1 MKGRAVYGRPVVSV
15 CSVYAWINSSVVDTN
30 FATNRWP
37 KPLPRCFM
45 IMCLLQEGRCR
56 AGMQMTDDK
65 VCRPRIKVP
74 SPIKTVMNLP
84 SAITVTEGILQDSFI
99 VRHYNH
105 VGYTNGAG
113 WVCGI
118 LTRYPSSDC
127 IAGAWGCGGQC
138 VYVEGG
144 GRGPNCVP
152 CYFVFKRLTRMFVP
166 VSFSVCV
173 RITPVLIETYC
184 QSTRIKL

>member
-15 CSVYAWINSSVVDTN
+15 SSVYAWINSSVVDTN
-30 FATNRWP
+30 FTTNRWP

-45 IMCLLQEGRCR
+45 IMCQLQEGRCR

-74 SPIKTVMNLP
+74 SPTKTVMNLP
-84 SAITVTEGILQDSFI
+84 SGITVTEGILQDSFI

-127 IAGAWGCGGQC
+127 IAGGWGWGVSVCMWWGG
-138 VYVEGG
+138 GG
-144 GRGPNCVP
+144 GRGDAKLCSMLFCFQTSYSYV
-152 CYFVFKRLTRMFVP
+152 YS
-166 VSFSVCV
+166 SFLFRQCQNYTSPDRYILSVN
-173 RITPVLIETYC
+173 
-184 QSTRIKL
+184 

>member
-1 MKGRAVYGRPVVSV
+1 MAK
-15 CSVYAWINSSVVDTN
+15 
-30 FATNRWP
+30 ATSTM
-37 KPLPRCFM
+37 FM
-45 IMCLLQEGRCR
+45 IMCLLQKGRCR

-84 SAITVTEGILQDSFI
+84 SGITVTEGILQDSFI

-105 VGYTNGAG
+105 VEHTNGAG

-118 LTRYPSSDC
+118 LTRYPSSEC
-127 IAGAWGCGGQC
+127 VAGGWGWGVSVCMW
-138 VYVEGG
+138 EGG
-144 GRGPNCVP
+144 GDGGEGGPNCVP
-152 CYFVFKRLTRMFVP
+152 CYFVFKRLTRMFIP
-166 VSFSVCV
+166 VSFSVSV